1 MAPDVVNAVVTTVT
15 TLFGTFGGIV
25 TSARI
30 TTFRIKELEKKVE
43 KHNSIVERTY
53 RLEERTNYFDERLY
67 LYPHLNWLY
76 SISVFSLA

>member
-15 TLFGTFGGIV
+15 TLIGTFGGIV

-30 TTFRIKELEKKVE
+30 TTFRIKELKKKVE

-53 RLEERTNYFDERLY
+53 RLEERTNYFDERIDKLE
-67 LYPHLNWLY
+67 
-76 SISVFSLA
+76 SKIEKEK